1 MSTPPKPLGQQSGVV
16 LLESLI
22 AILVFSLGIL
32 GIVGMQATAVK
43 QVTDARYR
51 AEASLLVDQLLGTM
65 RVSDRSPAA
74 LQTAFN
80 TGGAAYNGWLGNVSA
95 TLPGTGSYPPAV
107 AVDANGVV
115 TITVSWRAPNEDAS
129 VGVHRYDAVAQIK

>member
-1 MSTPPKPLGQQSGVV
+1 MSIAPKPLNQQSGVV

-51 AEASLLVDQLLGTM
+51 SEASLLVDQLLGTM
-65 RVSDRSPAA
+65 QVSDRSAAA
-74 LQTAFN
+74 LQTRFS
-80 TGGAAYNGWLGNVSA
+80 TGGTGYTGWLGNVSA
-95 TLPGTGSYPPAV
+95 TLPGIASYPPSV
-107 AVDANGVV
+107 AVNANGTV
-115 TITVSWRAPNEDAS
+115 TVTVRWRAPNEDAS
-129 VGVHRYDAVAQIK
+129 AGAHQYVAIAQIK